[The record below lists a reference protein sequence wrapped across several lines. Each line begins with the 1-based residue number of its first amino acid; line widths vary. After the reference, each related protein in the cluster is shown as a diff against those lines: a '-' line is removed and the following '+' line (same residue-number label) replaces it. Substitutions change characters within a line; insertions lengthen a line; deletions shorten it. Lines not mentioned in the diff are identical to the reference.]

1 MPRTDAERAAQSR
14 YQSANV
20 TRTSVK
26 WYPADAALREWVA
39 DHGGSAY
46 LKALARADME
56 RCADAGA
63 DESLVSDG
71 WHALGDGP
79 HEYYV
84 EDGMVTRATVGEGQ
98 SMLPAYLYVRT
109 PSGALSGIEFPR
121 DAGEVVRM
129 LLSGRWVIH
138 A

>member
-14 YQSANV
+14 YQSENV

-26 WYPADAALREWVA
+26 WYPADAELRVWVA

-46 LKALARADME
+46 LKALARADMDG
-56 RCADAGA
+56 ASATTDAA
-63 DESLVSDG
+63 PTEDG
-71 WHALGDGP
+71 WHDFGDSS
-79 HEYYV
+79 YYV

-98 SMLPAYLYVRT
+98 SMLPAYLYVKTR
-109 PSGALSGIEFPR
+109 GGGLSGIEYPR

-138 A
+138 S

>member
-46 LKALARADME
+46 LKALARADMDG
-56 RCADAGA
+56 ASATTDAA
-63 DESLVSDG
+63 PTEDG
-71 WHALGDGP
+71 WHDFGDSS
-79 HEYYV
+79 YYV
-84 EDGMVTRATVGEGQ
+84 EDGLVTRATVGEGQ
-98 SMLPAYLYVRT
+98 SMLPAYLYVKTR
-109 PSGALSGIEFPR
+109 GGGLSGIEYPR

-129 LLSGRWVIH
+129 LLSGRWVINS
-138 A
+138 

>member
-14 YQSANV
+14 YQSENV

-26 WYPADAALREWVA
+26 WYPADAELREWVA

-46 LKALARADME
+46 LKALARADM
-56 RCADAGA
+56 DGA
-63 DESLVSDG
+63 SATTDTSPTDDG
-71 WHALGDGP
+71 WHDFGDAS
-79 HEYYV
+79 YYV
-84 EDGMVTRATVGEGQ
+84 DDGLVTRATVGEGQ
-98 SMLPAYLYVRT
+98 SMLPAYLYVKTR
-109 PSGALSGIEFPR
+109 SGGLSGIEYPR

-138 A
+138 S